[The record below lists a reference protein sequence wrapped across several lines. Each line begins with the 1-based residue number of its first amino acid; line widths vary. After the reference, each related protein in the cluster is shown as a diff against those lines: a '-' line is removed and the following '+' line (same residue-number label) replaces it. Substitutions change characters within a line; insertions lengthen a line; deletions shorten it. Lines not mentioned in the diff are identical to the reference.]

1 MASNSMN
8 MNVNVNNERFN
19 YERSKGEYHDTKCD
33 HTCANICI
41 PSAVPICVEIAP
53 MVTVYVDT
61 ATVTIK
67 NKACCI
73 PKCK

>member
-1 MASNSMN
+1 MASNNTN
-8 MNVNVNNERFN
+8 MNINNERYN
-19 YERSKGEYHDTKCD
+19 NDRYNNYHDTKSD

-73 PKCK
+73 PKCGKK